1 MVPWTVWID
10 ADLYQWVKEITRK
23 VPGKVYMTASDIAN
37 PALRDYRAKL
47 ARDRSQRT
55 AADILADKDDVI
67 DGLDLRK
74 ANRGKPKSK
83 R

>member
-10 ADLYQWVKEITRK
+10 ADLYQWVKETTRK
-23 VPGKVYMTASDIAN
+23 APGKIYMTASDIAN
-37 PALRDYRAKL
+37 PALRDYRKKL

-55 AADILADKDDVI
+55 SADILADKDEVI
-67 DGLDLRK
+67 DGLDLRAK
-74 ANRGKPKSK
+74 KRRDPRPK